1 MNAQVLY
8 EISLISKFS
17 RIGTF
22 WSFWLLLGL
31 KLLPDGGK
39 IFFWCSISLKTI
51 NRIEL
56 IVCAIH

>member
-31 KLLPDGGK
+31 KLLQDGEKYFSGVQ
-39 IFFWCSISLKTI
+39 FY
-51 NRIEL
+51 
-56 IVCAIH
+56 